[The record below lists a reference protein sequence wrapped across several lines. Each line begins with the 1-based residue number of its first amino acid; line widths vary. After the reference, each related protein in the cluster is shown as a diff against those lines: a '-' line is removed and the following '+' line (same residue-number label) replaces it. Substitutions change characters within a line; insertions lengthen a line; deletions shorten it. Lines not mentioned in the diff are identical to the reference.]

1 MQRRI
6 TTHLPRPNPVPESEQ
21 SLLEHLPMVRFLARR
36 IHGRLPKNV
45 EIDDLF
51 SAGMIGLMEASA
63 KFNPAKGI
71 KFSSFASFRVRGAIL
86 DSLRVSDWAPRQLR
100 QRGRVVQEVIRTLT
114 ARYQRAPLEDEV
126 AAELK
131 TSLHAYQKLLADL
144 HGLEIG
150 TLQRVRE
157 DGSGDEELVYI
168 PGPPEDDPL
177 FSSMRGEIKQRMTE
191 AIKEL
196 SDQERLVTTLSY
208 YEEMTMHEIGLAL
221 GIDGNKVSQIRASA
235 VRHLRSALADLA
247 PRHSHRSPNRAPIRS
262 IGARMPAP
270 ALLFKSAA

>member
-1 MQRRI
+1 MHRRI
-6 TTHLPRPNPVPESEQ
+6 TTHLPQPNPAPEPEH

-51 SAGMIGLMEASA
+51 SAGMVGLMEASA
-63 KFNPAKGI
+63 KFNPEKGI
-71 KFSSFASFRVRGAIL
+71 KFASFASFRVRGAIL
-86 DSLRVSDWAPRQLR
+86 DSLRISDWAPRQLR

-114 ARYQRAPLEDEV
+114 MRFKRAPLEDEV

-131 TSLHAYQKLLADL
+131 TSLHTYQKLLADL

-150 TLQRVRE
+150 TLHRVRE

-177 FSSMRGEIKQRMTE
+177 FRSMRGEIKHRMTE
-191 AIKEL
+191 AIE
-196 SDQERLVTTLSY
+196 
-208 YEEMTMHEIGLAL
+208 
-221 GIDGNKVSQIRASA
+221 
-235 VRHLRSALADLA
+235 
-247 PRHSHRSPNRAPIRS
+247 
-262 IGARMPAP
+262 
-270 ALLFKSAA
+270 